1 MVVRPG
7 LLLNYWSLQ
16 SAQPPE
22 EETSEEMMLDS
33 AVVVV
38 VVVVVGGRLVT
49 RLTMSWQVVLEL
61 MMIVLMLELVY

>member
-16 SAQPPE
+16 SAQPLE

-38 VVVVVGGRLVT
+38 VVVEGRLVT

-61 MMIVLMLELVY
+61 MMIVRMLELVY

>member
-33 AVVVV
+33 AVVAVV
-38 VVVVVGGRLVT
+38 VEGRLVT